1 MNNWDKSGNGTGQR
15 PVDNDDDYDPDGEQ
29 EFQDGADR
37 QSFLGPF
44 KSHILYYWHIAEKFD
59 ILTTVKCVLDDSVAA
74 SSVSI
79 PTAEV
84 TRKRKGKNTD
94 EETKF
99 RQNIGESLGTLGYSA
114 IIKQFREAVLYPNTA
129 AKVSLINAQ
138 SDEEKKVWRKVLV
151 AAGETVKELVAE
163 KNKLMKQRAKQA

>member
-1 MNNWDKSGNGTGQR
+1 
-15 PVDNDDDYDPDGEQ
+15 
-29 EFQDGADR
+29 
-37 QSFLGPF
+37 
-44 KSHILYYWHIAEKFD
+44 
-59 ILTTVKCVLDDSVAA
+59 LTTVKCVLDDSVAA

-114 IIKQFREAVLYPNTA
+114 IIKQLREAVQDVTA
-129 AKVSLINAQ
+129 AEVSLINAQ